1 MSESKLLKR
10 IKRNTKNNKGLALV
24 TVIIAI
30 GFIAALVSIL
40 LMTTLVNYKMK
51 VVNEKGT
58 DTFYSAEQVF
68 DEITVG
74 LQRIVS
80 DSLSASYTEI
90 LENYGDST
98 LDNTR
103 KKQMIQT
110 RYYEKVWEYLSYS
123 PSDHTKYSIATLE
136 SFLKNSTK
144 YHAYD
149 LNGDG
154 TEDSDEGFGAILV
167 AVTNDSSGDEIES
180 ADYGDMLTFSDTG
193 IVLKNIK
200 VYYRDVNGFVSVIQS
215 DIRLN
220 YPEFDFARNSSMA
233 DIADYCF
240 IADGGFERTASGD
253 LGIEGNIYANS
264 FATKGVNVDVA
275 GNSLFLVKHDI
286 SVDGESFKTG
296 TRCDIWADNF
306 KAKSSTIN
314 IDGSLN
320 LSNDLNLLGN
330 MPKITLAGEYNG
342 YGCSIDNA
350 TDSSAILI
358 NGRKARVDFDAVTKM
373 KISGHAFLGLSA
385 AETNTEH
392 NYTTATYTDIYTGE
406 SVAAKSDQLMYLV
419 PSEAIAVDEISGRSL
434 YNSNPL
440 TQTQYED
447 MLTKVTYDNNHPESK
462 THYVMVSDST
472 PISLL
477 AGGTIAPYV
486 KYGASS
492 LPTVYEHKV
501 RVNDSSTGYLV
512 YFYMLFPD
520 EVKANEYFALYYQNN
535 EKSLAKYTKTY
546 IDQIKFPNLVDSITA
561 GSSYVTDATDA
572 ENDGLSVWPQ
582 SQVSASLVMSQD
594 SSDNLQK
601 FKAYTTKLVPNY
613 SELAGCTPNDMD
625 DESSQVVFENV
636 ASNEADILEYIDRAY
651 NDGLDGQT
659 FGTVTVDISG
669 TGTNKTM
676 TFTDSTDGS
685 IAIVSTENVSVN
697 NSNINLVITTGDV
710 SCTTTG
716 FNGVILCNGKLTLS
730 GTSAQTMVKSP
741 DMVRKCLSYGYE
753 DGGLTYAIASCLA
766 NGNDYI
772 YATYGNGS
780 TRDTS
785 LTGLVTY
792 ENWKKE

>member
-1 MSESKLLKR
+1 MRESKLLKR
-10 IKRNTKNNKGLALV
+10 IKKNTRNNKGIALV

-80 DSLSASYTEI
+80 DSLSSSYTEI

-123 PSDHTKYSIATLE
+123 PTDHTKYSVATLE

-144 YHAYD
+144 YHTYD

-154 TEDSDEGFGAILV
+154 TEDTDEGFGAILV
-167 AVTNDSSGDEIES
+167 AVTNDAVGNEIES
-180 ADYGDMLTFSDTG
+180 ANYGDMLTFSDTG

-253 LGIEGNIYANS
+253 LGLTGNIYANS
-264 FATKGVNVDVA
+264 FATKGVNVDFSD
-275 GNSLFLVKHDI
+275 NNLILVKHDI
-286 SVDGESFKTG
+286 SIDGESFKTG
-296 TRCDIWADNF
+296 AGCNIWADNF
-306 KAKSSTIN
+306 KAKGATVN

-330 MPKITLAGEYNG
+330 LPKITLKGEFNG

-350 TDSSAILI
+350 DDSSAILI
-358 NGRKARVDFDAVTKM
+358 NGRKAKVDFNDVTKM
-373 KISGHAFLGLSA
+373 KISGHAFLGMSA
-385 AETNTEH
+385 AATNTEH
-392 NYTTATYTDIYTGE
+392 NYTSATYTDIYTGE

-419 PSEAIAVDEISGRSL
+419 PAEAIGVDENSGRSL

-440 TQTQYED
+440 TQAQYED
-447 MLTKVTYDNNHPESK
+447 MAAHVTYDSTHADST
-462 THYVMVSDST
+462 THYVMVSDT
-472 PISLL
+472 APISVL

-486 KYGASS
+486 KYGPTS

-520 EVKANEYFALYYQNN
+520 EVKANEYFSLYYQNN

-546 IDQIKFPNLVDSITA
+546 IDEIKFPHLVDSITA
-561 GSSYVTDATDA
+561 GGAYVTDATDV
-572 ENDGLSVWPQ
+572 ENDGLTVWPQ

-594 SSDNLQK
+594 SSENLQK
-601 FKAYTTKLVPNY
+601 FKAYTTKLVPNF
-613 SELAGCTPNDMD
+613 SELTGCASNDMD
-625 DESSQVVFENV
+625 DITSQVVFENV
-636 ASNEADILEYIDRAY
+636 ASNEADILEYIDRA
-651 NDGLDGQT
+651 NDDGLDGQT

-669 TGTNKTM
+669 AGTNKTM
-676 TFTDSTDGS
+676 KFTDSSDGS
-685 IAIVSTENVSVN
+685 IAIVSTENITVN
-697 NSNINLVITTGDV
+697 DSNINLVITTGNV

-730 GTSAQTMVKSP
+730 GTSAQTMTKSP
-741 DMVRKCLSYGYE
+741 DLVRKCLGYGYE

-772 YATYGNGS
+772 YATYGSGS
-780 TRDTS
+780 TSDTS